1 MTMDST
7 PAIAARGLRLMA
19 TMVAVTLWVAACDAD
34 QPEAARP
41 ATTAAAPEVAAYE
54 PAPRPVSVPV
64 AEPDAPSPM
73 PPASPDDVEF
83 AGWFIDQGGSSQLLA
98 CGQSMALP
106 IANPEFLRELK
117 GKLGRSGNA
126 PVYVR
131 LRVRLAT
138 GSRLEVSEVL
148 QFGVDETPVVDC
160 VLNR

>member
-1 MTMDST
+1 MMTDST
-7 PAIAARGLRLMA
+7 PAKAARGLRLMA
-19 TMVAVTLWVAACDAD
+19 TMVAVALCVAACQAD
-34 QPEAARP
+34 QPEAAAP
-41 ATTAAAPEVAAYE
+41 AATAAAPEVVAYE
-54 PAPRPVSVPV
+54 SAPEPVSVSV
-64 AEPDAPSPM
+64 AGPDASAPM

-117 GKLGRSGNA
+117 GRLGRSANA

-138 GSRLEVSEVL
+138 GSRLEVTEVL